1 MDVTMPIS
9 SVVPSLDGP
18 VLTVLAGTTS
28 PTSLAEVHRRAGQGS
43 KSGVRQVLM
52 RMVEDGLDHELPGGF
67 VLNRMHLSVP
77 AIEILADM
85 HGELVR
91 RIRSFIDNSGADVS
105 LVGLFG
111 SAARRDGNTASDIDV
126 LVVSDAEDSD
136 GFRDLL
142 AEQIRFWTGN
152 RAQVIAISNAEL
164 RRLQEAEESIVA
176 NWDQDLVVVC
186 GDRWA
191 SRLLPQV
198 MPFARLAGRSGFSRG
213 HVPLSNCNKRRI

>member
-1 MDVTMPIS
+1 MPIS

-18 VLTVLAGTTS
+18 VLTVLAGTTG
-28 PTSLAEVHRRAGQGS
+28 PVGLAEIHRRAGRGS

-52 RMVEDGLDHELPGGF
+52 RMVEDGLVSEVPGGF
-67 VLNRMHLSVP
+67 VLNRMHLAMP
-77 AIEILADM
+77 AVEILADM

-91 RIRSFIDNSGADVS
+91 RIRSLVDNLGADIS

-126 LVVSDAEDSD
+126 LVVSDAKDLD
-136 GFRDLL
+136 GFSDRL
-142 AEQIRFWTGN
+142 AGEIRSWTGN

-186 GDRWA
+186 GDRRA
-191 SRLLPQV
+191 L
-198 MPFARLAGRSGFSRG
+198 RSM
-213 HVPLSNCNKRRI
+213 V